1 MNVRVTTSCMLLAN
15 AFWASGAAAASNRTM
30 DDVAEAVFRQ
40 QMSLWVEGNAGDS
53 QTVLCLA
60 IERDNVPEGVSREF
74 LQRFKTQGTLRSRG
88 ECDARKEG
96 AIEPTTGR
104 PAILVTVGAMKW
116 LSADEAEVTVHHF
129 RSQRISGTRS
139 YRVVRERSRWICLGQ
154 VIEMAPA

>member
-1 MNVRVTTSCMLLAN
+1 MNVKARMGCLLIAT
-15 AFWASGAAAASNRTM
+15 AVSADGAAAASNRTV

-40 QMSLWVEGNAGDS
+40 QMSLWLEGSTGDS

-60 IERDNVPEGVSREF
+60 IERDSLPEAVSREF
-74 LQRFKTQGTLRSRG
+74 LQRFKIQGRLRSRG
-88 ECDARKEG
+88 ECDGRKEG
-96 AIEPTTGR
+96 AIERTTGR

-116 LSADEAEVTVHHF
+116 LSGDEAEVTVHHF

-154 VIEMAPA
+154 IIEIAPA

>member
-1 MNVRVTTSCMLLAN
+1 MLVAT
-15 AFWASGAAAASNRTM
+15 AVWASGVAAASNRTT

-40 QMSLWVEGNAGDS
+40 QTSLWLEGNAGDS
-53 QTVLCLA
+53 RTVLCLA
-60 IERDNVPEGVSREF
+60 IERDSVAEGVSREF
-74 LQRFKTQGTLRSRG
+74 LQRFKTQGALRSRG

-96 AIEPTTGR
+96 AIERTTGR

-116 LSADEAEVTVHHF
+116 LSGDEAEVTVHHF

-154 VIEMAPA
+154 IIEMAPA